1 MHYYVMTLFPEMI
14 EYIMAQSIIGRALS
28 DELIKL
34 KIINIRDYAKNRYR
48 QVDDYPYGGGAGMLM
63 QADPIY
69 SAYKDICNGLG
80 KKPRLIYTTPQG
92 RLFNQDLA
100 KELAKEEELIFLCG
114 HYEGVDERVLEL
126 TGAESISIGDYVLT
140 GGELPSVV
148 MMDAISRMIKGVLSN
163 EDSAEFESFEDN
175 LLEYP
180 QYTRPSIY
188 EGMEV
193 PEILLSGHHKNIEE
207 WKRKEALRRTFE
219 RRPDLLDTKFL
230 SAKDLSFLQSLGYS
244 KDLKQ

>member
-69 SAYKDICNGLG
+69 SAYKDICKDLE

-126 TGAESISIGDYVLT
+126 TDAESISIGDYVLT

-163 EDSAEFESFEDN
+163 EDSAEFESFEDG

-219 RRPDLLDTKFL
+219 RRPDLLDPKFL

-244 KDLKQ
+244 KE